1 MKQLLYKEWRL
12 ALHPATAAFWALS
25 AMVLIPGYPYGVIF
39 FYAALGLFFV
49 CLTGRENRDLHYT
62 LNLPVRKGDL
72 VRARMLFAV
81 QAELIQMALVIPFMA
96 LRSSLHIPPNPVG
109 MDANIA
115 LLGLG
120 FVLLGVFNLFFFTRY
135 YRAPDKVGK
144 AFVISSATQFAAML
158 VLETLTHIAPFF
170 RDRLDTPDPAYL
182 EEKLAALAVG
192 VALYAAMTWL
202 AYRRAVKAFEAL
214 DL

>member
-62 LNLPVRKGDL
+62 LTLPVCKGDL
-72 VRARMLFAV
+72 VRARIWFAV
-81 QAELIQMALVIPFMA
+81 QAELIQLALTIPFMA
-96 LRSSLHIPPNPVG
+96 LRNALHILPNPVG

-115 LLGLG
+115 LVAVG
-120 FVLLGVFNLFFFTRY
+120 FVLLGVFNLAFFTRY

-144 AFVISSATQFAAML
+144 AFVISSIEQFAVMFL
-158 VLETLTHIAPFF
+158 LEALTHIVPFF
-170 RDRLDTPDPAYL
+170 RDRLDTPDPMWL
-182 EEKLAALAVG
+182 GEKLAALAVG
-192 VALYAAMTWL
+192 AALYAAMTWL
-202 AYRRAVKAFEAL
+202 ACRRAMRTFEAL

>member
-25 AMVLIPGYPYGVIF
+25 AMVLIPAYPYGVIF
-39 FYAALGLFFV
+39 FYSALGLFFV

-81 QAELIQMALVIPFMA
+81 QAELIQLALVIPFMA
-96 LRSSLHIPPNPVG
+96 LRNALHIPSNPVG
-109 MDANIA
+109 MDANIT
-115 LLGLG
+115 LLAVG
-120 FVLLGVFNLFFFTRY
+120 FVLLGVYNLIFFTRY

-144 AFVISSATQFAAML
+144 AFVIGSVAQFAAIF
-158 VLETLTHIAPFF
+158 VLEALTHIVPFF
-170 RDRLDTPDPAYL
+170 RERLDTPDPAYL
-182 EEKLAALAVG
+182 GEKLAALAVG
-192 VALYAAMTWL
+192 GILYAGMTWL
-202 AYRRAVKAFEAL
+202 ACRRAVRSFEKL
-214 DL
+214 DF